1 MAINKLERIKMVMAM
16 EFIARHV
23 NDETQFEP
31 WLIYGVADGD
41 IPYGATNVTSGSQVE
56 AELSCYYEDDED
68 FARLMQTFLSIMEEA
83 ADYGGLYCDKVV
95 SK

>member
-1 MAINKLERIKMVMAM
+1 MNKTERIKMVRAM

-41 IPYGATNVTSGSQVE
+41 IDYGATNVETDD
-56 AELSCYYEDDED
+56 ELALGCYIDDDED
-68 FARLMQTFLSIMEEA
+68 FAGLMDLFLRIMNNA
-83 ADYGGLYCDKVV
+83 RIDGGLYCDKVV